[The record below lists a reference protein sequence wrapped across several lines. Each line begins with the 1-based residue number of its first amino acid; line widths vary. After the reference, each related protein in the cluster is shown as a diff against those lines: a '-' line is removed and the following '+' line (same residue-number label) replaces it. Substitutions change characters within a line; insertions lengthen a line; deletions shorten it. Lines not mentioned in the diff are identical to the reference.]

1 MSMISKILELIVL
14 LAILGALIYLGMM
27 VVPTIGVI
35 NTQSRQDI
43 IKDIQDIVKDQD
55 VVKDIAVCIIDPKLP
70 NNPVYYN
77 LPTVVTQLVCDGPL
91 GISMEINTTLDKL
104 YADGWSLVQIIDPSI
119 EITQGEQKH
128 RSRPAIYLER
138 TKPR

>member
-35 NTQSRQDI
+35 NTQSR
-43 IKDIQDIVKDQD
+43 QDIVKDQD